1 MPAIQTAARL
11 RHFGT
16 SIFSEMTALATAHSA
31 INLAQ
36 GFPDFD
42 GPDDVRDAAVAA
54 INAGHNQYARSQGRP
69 ELNRAIAKHVTQFR
83 GIDLDPLTQVVVTSG
98 CTEALMAMAL
108 GILEPGD
115 EVITFEPF
123 YDGYPVV
130 VAAAGAK
137 LVPITLHAPGFA
149 IDLAAVAAALTPR
162 TRMLLLNT
170 PHNPSGKVF
179 SRLELEALAALAV
192 SRDLLVVMDEVYE
205 HLIYDV
211 PHVSMATLPG
221 MAERTLTLSSAG
233 KTFSFTGWKIGWAYG
248 PGAMVAAVQAAH
260 QFLTFCS
267 ATPLQLGIAHALT
280 SLGPDFYEELAAM
293 YRRKRD
299 FLVQALEAAGL
310 RTCPVQGTYFVL
322 ADFSRVFGGDDR
334 AFCRW
339 LVEHHGVAAI
349 PPSVF
354 YGREVDAGRQLARF
368 AFCKRDE
375 TLQAAADRLQ
385 RIGGAP

>member
-1 MPAIQTAARL
+1 MPVIQTAARL
-11 RHFGT
+11 RPFGT
-16 SIFSEMTALATAHSA
+16 SIFSEMTALATAHRA
-31 INLAQ
+31 INLSQ

-42 GPDDVRDAAVAA
+42 GPDSVRDAALAA
-54 INAGHNQYARSQGRP
+54 ITSGQNQYARSQGRP
-69 ELNRAIAKHVTQFR
+69 ELCRAIAKHVGDLR
-83 GIDLDPLTQVVVTSG
+83 GIELDPMTAIAVTSG

-130 VAAAGAK
+130 VAAAGAT
-137 LVPITLHAPGFA
+137 LVPITLRAPDFA
-149 IDLAAVAAALTPR
+149 LDLAAVAAAVTPR
-162 TRMLLLNT
+162 TRMLLINT
-170 PHNPSGKVF
+170 PHNPTGKVF
-179 SRLELEALAALAV
+179 SREELEALARLAV
-192 SRDLLVVMDEVYE
+192 THDLLVVTDEVYE
-205 HLIYDV
+205 HLVYGV
-211 PHVSMATLPG
+211 PHVSLATLPG

-248 PGAMVAAVQAAH
+248 PPALVAAVQAAH

-267 ATPLQLGIAHALT
+267 ATPLQLGVAHALAT
-280 SLGPDFYEELAAM
+280 LGADFFVELAAM
-293 YRRKRD
+293 YQRKRD
-299 FLVQALEAAGL
+299 FLVGALEAAGL

-322 ADFSRVFGGDDR
+322 ADFSPVFDGDDR

-339 LVEHHGVAAI
+339 LVEQHGVAAI

-354 YGREVDAGRQLARF
+354 YSREPEAGRHLVRF

-385 RIGGAP
+385 RIGGAR